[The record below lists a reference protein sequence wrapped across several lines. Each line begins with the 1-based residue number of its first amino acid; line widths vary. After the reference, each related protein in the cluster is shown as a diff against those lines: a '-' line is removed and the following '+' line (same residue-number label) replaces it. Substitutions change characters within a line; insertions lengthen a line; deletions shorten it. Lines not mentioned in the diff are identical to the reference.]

1 VAPEGR
7 EAAPT
12 IDTMDFETRA
22 IHAGQEP
29 DPATG
34 AVTTP
39 IYQTSTFAQEAV
51 GVHKGYDYA
60 RAANPTRTALEECLA
75 SLENAAYGHAF
86 SSGLGATTSIMHL
99 IDPGDHVVCVNDVY
113 GGTYRMFSQV
123 YEPKGYRFTYVTP
136 DQLSTDAAAHVS
148 DARLVWIETPTNP
161 LLNVVDIAAVAA
173 AARAAGALLVVDNT
187 FATPYLQ
194 TPLDLGAD
202 IVLHSTTKYL
212 GGHSDVVGGFAGT
225 NDPTVA
231 DRLRFLQKSLGA
243 VPGPFDAWL
252 VLRGV
257 KTLAVRMDRHCANA
271 RKVVEFLSEHPRVTS
286 VLWPGLPGHPGH
298 DIAARQMHDFG
309 GMVSFVVETEE
320 EAVELVARTTVWT
333 LAESLGGVESLI
345 EHPARMTHA
354 STATGPYAAP
364 ANLVRL
370 SVGIESADD
379 LVADLAR
386 ALAAAPARA

>member
-1 VAPEGR
+1 
-7 EAAPT
+7 
-12 IDTMDFETRA
+12 MDFETRA

-34 AVTTP
+34 AVITP

-60 RAANPTRTALEECLA
+60 RVANPTRTALEVCLA
-75 SLENAAYGHAF
+75 SLENAAHGHAF
-86 SSGLGATTSIMHL
+86 ASGVGATSTIMHL
-99 IDPGDHVVCVNDVY
+99 IDPGDRVVCVNDVY

-123 YEPKGYRFTYVTP
+123 YEPKGYRFSYVTP
-136 DQLSTDAAAHVS
+136 DELSTEAAANVEG
-148 DARLVWIETPTNP
+148 ARLVWVESPTNP
-161 LLNVVDIAAVAA
+161 LLNVVDIAAVA
-173 AARAAGALLVVDNT
+173 RAAKDVGALLVVDNT

-225 NDPTVA
+225 NDPTIA
-231 DRLRFLQKSLGA
+231 ERLRFLQKSLGA
-243 VPGPFDAWL
+243 VPGPFDSWL
-252 VLRGV
+252 VLRGL
-257 KTLAVRMDRHCANA
+257 KTLAVRMERHCYNA
-271 RKVVEFLSEHPRVTS
+271 RVVAAFLQAHPRVTQ
-286 VLWPGLPGHPGH
+286 VLWPGLPEHPGH
-298 DIAARQMHDFG
+298 ELAARQMRDFG
-309 GMVSFVVETEE
+309 GMMSFLVESEE
-320 EAVELVARTTVWT
+320 EAVDLVSHTEVWT

-354 STATGPYAAP
+354 STATGPFAAP

-370 SVGIESADD
+370 SVGIESAED
-379 LVADLAR
+379 LVVDLDR
-386 ALAAAPARA
+386 ALAATRARA